1 MFKTFLFTPFHFYS
15 LKDMTHA
22 LLPTSSKQHPFQ
34 KESTSIRFKKSS
46 FFNLPGHAI
55 TLPWHGFYGSK
66 HSNVFDY
73 GGNWKGAQIPK
84 QTTY

>member
-15 LKDMTHA
+15 FKNMTHA
-22 LLPTSSKQHPFQ
+22 LLPTSSKQHPLQ

-46 FFNLPGHAI
+46 FFNLPG
-55 TLPWHGFYGSK
+55 PWHGSHGSK

-84 QTTY
+84 HTTY